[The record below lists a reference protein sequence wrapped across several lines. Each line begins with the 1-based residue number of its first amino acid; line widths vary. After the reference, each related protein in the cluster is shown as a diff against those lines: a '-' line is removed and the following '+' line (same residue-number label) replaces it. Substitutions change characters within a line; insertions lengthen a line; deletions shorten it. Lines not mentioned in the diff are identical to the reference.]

1 MLWPFELHRAYHR
14 RNDIHA
20 RFGGQQQ
27 GGISTPANIPGIFIF
42 TSQGGSDVGYQDDF
56 LPDGTFHYTGQ
67 GQIGDMRML
76 RGNLAIRD
84 HVQNGKDILLFH
96 QTKKGGLVRFE
107 GIFVCGGWEF
117 EDQLDING
125 QTRKAIVFTLVPQKD
140 FLVEMEDQAVEA
152 ASGLSLNE
160 LRDRALQAAN
170 PPQVDSARTALV
182 NVRTRSRAVRDYVLA
197 RSGGHCESCGE
208 KAPFFTAVGQ
218 PYLEAHHIH
227 KLSDG
232 GPDHPA
238 SVAAL
243 CPNCHRRAHLGAD
256 SVELNDFLE
265 KKIKKIEG

>member
-1 MLWPFELHRAYHR
+1 MIYMLVLEGSSRGVFQPRLMCRVF
-14 RNDIHA
+14 
-20 RFGGQQQ
+20 F
-27 GGISTPANIPGIFIF
+27 F

-67 GQIGDMRML
+67 GQVGDMLMS

-107 GIFVCGGWEF
+107 GIFVCGGWDF
-117 EDQLDING
+117 KDQLDITG
-125 QTRKAIVFTLVPQKD
+125 QKRKAIVFTLVPQKD
-140 FLVEMEDQAVEA
+140 FLVEMEDQAVEVG
-152 ASGLSLNE
+152 SGLSLTD
-160 LRDRALQAAN
+160 LRERALQAAH
-170 PPQVDSARTALV
+170 PPQESSARMALV
-182 NVRTRSRAVRDYVLA
+182 NVRTRSKAVREYVLA
-197 RSGGHCESCGE
+197 RSGGRCESCGE
-208 KAPFFTAVGQ
+208 GAPFFTALGQ
-218 PYLEAHHIH
+218 PYLEAHHIL

-256 SVELNDFLE
+256 STELNNFLL
-265 KKIKKIEG
+265 KKIKKLEI